1 MNECDASFDLDVLR
15 INETATDFFP
25 SICML
30 KTLSQRHISW
40 THADFPV
47 QHHSAPPS
55 SSSFKASSPKSSG
68 RPSESIAKTSE
79 LSEEVKSIT
88 PDKEHDVIM
97 NEVEMGAAA
106 AEGGT
111 LLGEQQQNYRR
122 EGQNSG
128 TGDHDIVMAEAKHGA
143 GAGGS
148 GKNGGD
154 GASNAHHNGDHG
166 SHNQQSGDSKVKS
179 EEPTVAAQ
187 PSEATSDNNVPE
199 SNHLLYIGTLSYS
212 EQEGSRRQH
221 QIRGNWKY
229 ENSPASAIP
238 QRFELIRAIPP
249 DEDLKDLPKDGEYHG
264 TFSLAF
270 EFTTSREKKRQN
282 ERSGVKIKFTK
293 EAEPGVFSVE
303 GKGVNDYGTFE
314 LVGTATKSKMEDDPG
329 YHVRLKKIYTVTT
342 HPPAQQQQSSAESE
356 KKKSGKKSSAIEAEP
371 TEEATAVK
379 PPPPTVPPPV
389 NVVCLRGKLS
399 RNTSENLSLGLGD
412 VIHKI
417 TGIWA
422 MGLNHIL
429 DDPDNTKALCNKF
442 EYEHKCSG
450 ESTVFPL
457 SGKYTGWFYVSA
469 EDGSNTKTKIFERDV
484 MLKFIENSEGY
495 HNVEG
500 KGSNIYGKYTISGTL
515 DSEGIITLFRH
526 FQPLKLKVSNKK
538 SGETTVT
545 TLTTTT
551 PAPGLLNASRDKKAA
566 LPPIPPMED
575 LQLSFDD
582 VEAPDGSELVPVVQ
596 APLTYGAVSK
606 GIFKIT
612 EDGHHSC
619 SGNWAITFE
628 QLSSGTTTSS
638 CHFGILPHIAAEDAK
653 TMLERMDKVGATDH
667 DDRRINIPDRG
678 GPTMLN
684 NETFPIDSVRYR
696 GSFKMRKGVSKSTT
710 VRDDQIVLKFV
721 KNTSGSYN
729 VYGKGINNMG
739 VYDIVGTLILQ
750 TSTSDPERSSGQRCP
765 VDFAIPVDPVALG
778 IPTYFEIIKNPM
790 DLGTINSR
798 LESGELDSPEEFIRL
813 VRLVFEN
820 AVTFNTMPDSFVAST
835 ARSLLAFF
843 NSKIR
848 TVERVLDGSQKNK
861 KLTKAELIEMKR
873 KEKDAAKDS
882 KKKGKRKGLD
892 DGGNDSKRM
901 RLNDYVEE
909 SKTLMEALSEAAPQS
924 PDVPVSREE
933 FNLLLRLIQLQNEHT
948 VAIHKLVAKSS
959 SLSGAGADTKN
970 SSVAATTS
978 NHVED
983 SRKST
988 TPPKKKKPKTEKQ
1001 EKAKAKAP
1009 PSPQYSPDQS
1019 PVENLEPLTM
1029 EEQVALSDGING
1041 LPEFLLPGAMQII
1054 READTVND
1062 DDDEI
1067 DLDLDM
1073 LDIRT
1078 QRKLQRYINEN
1089 CKPKRK
1095 KEKKRKS
1102 SAPAPVIAAPS
1113 PPPAPSPESEELPST
1128 VKPRPSGKT
1137 FFSLGQ
1143 DDSDSDSEPESSK
1156 HAAEAKADSAPAAD
1170 PFADDDDI
1178 DDEEDEDDVLKVD
1191 DIAANWVANP
1201 SQAAN
1206 PEDEG
1211 EEDSDNDED
1220 DLWGAAKKEAEAS
1233 KALEADRAKREEKM
1247 IAEAN
1252 MAMQKRMEEAQALG
1266 EEVRAKREEE
1276 AAIEARRLEEQ
1287 EREAE
1292 IARNAAREKA
1302 LQEVNEVKNTI
1313 DLDAQRELM
1322 RQYEQEFNDNYSAG
1336 ASPSSDFGF

>member
-1 MNECDASFDLDVLR
+1 
-15 INETATDFFP
+15 
-25 SICML
+25 ML

-55 SSSFKASSPKSSG
+55 SSSFKASSPKSSD

-111 LLGEQQQNYRR
+111 LLGEQQQHYRR

-179 EEPTVAAQ
+179 EEPTGAAQ

-270 EFTTSREKKRQN
+270 EFTTSKGKKKAKRKSVT
-282 ERSGVKIKFTK
+282 ESGVKIKFTK

-379 PPPPTVPPPV
+379 PPPPTVLPPV

-457 SGKYTGWFYVSA
+457 SGKYTGWFYVS
-469 EDGSNTKTKIFERDV
+469 
-484 MLKFIENSEGY
+484 
-495 HNVEG
+495 
-500 KGSNIYGKYTISGTL
+500 
-515 DSEGIITLFRH
+515 
-526 FQPLKLKVSNKK
+526 NKK

-606 GIFKIT
+606 VIEWDDNEF
-612 EDGHHSC
+612 
-619 SGNWAITFE
+619 
-628 QLSSGTTTSS
+628 
-638 CHFGILPHIAAEDAK
+638 LPFWNPSHIAAEDAK

-750 TSTSDPERSSGQRCP
+750 TSTSGHLILYRVYPLVLAEPEH
-765 VDFAIPVDPVALG
+765 IPPA
-778 IPTYFEIIKNPM
+778 T
-790 DLGTINSR
+790 
-798 LESGELDSPEEFIRL
+798 
-813 VRLVFEN
+813 
-820 AVTFNTMPDSFVAST
+820 
-835 ARSLLAFF
+835 
-843 NSKIR
+843 
-848 TVERVLDGSQKNK
+848 
-861 KLTKAELIEMKR
+861 
-873 KEKDAAKDS
+873 
-882 KKKGKRKGLD
+882 
-892 DGGNDSKRM
+892 
-901 RLNDYVEE
+901 
-909 SKTLMEALSEAAPQS
+909 
-924 PDVPVSREE
+924 
-933 FNLLLRLIQLQNEHT
+933 
-948 VAIHKLVAKSS
+948 AKSS
-959 SLSGAGADTKN
+959 GKVFPGSL
-970 SSVAATTS
+970 
-978 NHVED
+978 
-983 SRKST
+983 
-988 TPPKKKKPKTEKQ
+988 TEKAVGGRPMPAMKPP
-1001 EKAKAKAP
+1001 EKFT
-1009 PSPQYSPDQS
+1009 PSASS
-1019 PVENLEPLTM
+1019 
-1029 EEQVALSDGING
+1029 
-1041 LPEFLLPGAMQII
+1041 
-1054 READTVND
+1054 
-1062 DDDEI
+1062 
-1067 DLDLDM
+1067 
-1073 LDIRT
+1073 
-1078 QRKLQRYINEN
+1078 LQR
-1089 CKPKRK
+1089 R
-1095 KEKKRKS
+1095 
-1102 SAPAPVIAAPS
+1102 
-1113 PPPAPSPESEELPST
+1113 
-1128 VKPRPSGKT
+1128 
-1137 FFSLGQ
+1137 
-1143 DDSDSDSEPESSK
+1143 ESSRQ
-1156 HAAEAKADSAPAAD
+1156 
-1170 PFADDDDI
+1170 
-1178 DDEEDEDDVLKVD
+1178 VKVP
-1191 DIAANWVANP
+1191 V
-1201 SQAAN
+1201 
-1206 PEDEG
+1206 
-1211 EEDSDNDED
+1211 
-1220 DLWGAAKKEAEAS
+1220 
-1233 KALEADRAKREEKM
+1233 
-1247 IAEAN
+1247 
-1252 MAMQKRMEEAQALG
+1252 
-1266 EEVRAKREEE
+1266 
-1276 AAIEARRLEEQ
+1276 RLEEDDP
-1287 EREAE
+1287 RH
-1292 IARNAAREKA
+1292 NAH
-1302 LQEVNEVKNTI
+1302 L
-1313 DLDAQRELM
+1313 
-1322 RQYEQEFNDNYSAG
+1322 
-1336 ASPSSDFGF
+1336 